1 MRKIKIDSSNI
12 INEILKADVP
22 GELIADILSGF
33 YTEKKLLTN
42 YEKFFNFKQFDN
54 EIYMQSIFYL
64 AKRILNKSENWKEII
79 TILIRDINNYVES
92 LSYHTKTIEELKIE
106 FDNELCNSLH
116 GHGTSAEEILFYL
129 YSKNIFKG
137 PKVEFCKDYYK
148 KRNEKWK
155 QNFEEVNK
163 NVEQKID
170 VTALGFNEKI
180 KLNDYI
186 NENIK
191 NFDESIFEKIEKE
204 MKIKYDKDKK
214 VYIDVPRGA
223 LLYIYQGVDERENE
237 EKMINYLYSQTIKN
251 ALYLDEEKEKIIS
264 YFNRDQRQKE
274 LLKQTEKDLK
284 ESKKQI
290 EFLNTML
297 EKEQNEKNR
306 DLLKELNSS
315 EKENY
320 YLKTQIEKLQM
331 EIEELKDDKES
342 IEIQENIEIQEEK
355 IIKFEKLPKPSFA
368 NIIIA
373 GGRWSES
380 EKESAITFFDT
391 SEIKFISAEEIIKNR
406 FKIRNADY
414 LIFDTSYNAHKNY
427 NLCKSETENFIHIKK
442 SSIDELKKIFE
453 E

>member
-1 MRKIKIDSSNI
+1 M
-12 INEILKADVP
+12 
-22 GELIADILSGF
+22 
-33 YTEKKLLTN
+33 
-42 YEKFFNFKQFDN
+42 
-54 EIYMQSIFYL
+54 
-64 AKRILNKSENWKEII
+64 
-79 TILIRDINNYVES
+79 
-92 LSYHTKTIEELKIE
+92 
-106 FDNELCNSLH
+106 
-116 GHGTSAEEILFYL
+116 
-129 YSKNIFKG
+129 
-137 PKVEFCKDYYK
+137 
-148 KRNEKWK
+148 
-155 QNFEEVNK
+155 
-163 NVEQKID
+163 
-170 VTALGFNEKI
+170 
-180 KLNDYI
+180 
-186 NENIK
+186 
-191 NFDESIFEKIEKE
+191 
-204 MKIKYDKDKK
+204 
-214 VYIDVPRGA
+214 
-223 LLYIYQGVDERENE
+223 LYIYQGVDERENE

-373 GGRWSES
+373 GGRWSEL
-380 EKESAITFFDT
+380 EKESVITFFDT
-391 SEIKFISAEEIIKNR
+391 SEIKFILAEEIMKNR

>member
-22 GELIADILSGF
+22 GELITDILSGF

-274 LLKQTEKDLK
+274 LLKQTEKELK

-306 DLLKELNSS
+306 DLVKELNSS

-380 EKESAITFFDT
+380 EKESVITFFDT
-391 SEIKFISAEEIIKNR
+391 SEIKFILAEEIMKNR